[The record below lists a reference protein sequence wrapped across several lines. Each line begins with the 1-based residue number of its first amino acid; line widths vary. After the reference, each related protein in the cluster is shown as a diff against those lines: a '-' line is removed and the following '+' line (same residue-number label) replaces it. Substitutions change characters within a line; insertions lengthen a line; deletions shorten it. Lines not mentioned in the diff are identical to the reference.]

1 MTTYSISAPDGK
13 TYQIDG
19 PPNASQ
25 AAVQAEV
32 MRQFPQAAGSSQ
44 PASKAAP
51 AAPQVD
57 NRPTSFFAGLA
68 EGVHHG
74 LARIGQ
80 AEQYVADKTGLI
92 KPINALAGM
101 FGYKMDAAQAA
112 QEHQAKLNAAPVQQS
127 GFGRFVGDVAGAAP
141 ALLVPGGVF
150 AQGAAGGLM
159 TGDAT
164 DPSGLVSEA
173 AGGAAG
179 GKIGDIIGGAVVN
192 KFGQMAAK
200 RAAQNA
206 SRVELGNIANRLN
219 IRPSAA
225 TVGTPTTEVL
235 QRAALSTPGAQQAV
249 APIIEQETTD
259 LGNAATNAAAK
270 LGNAGTPQTAG
281 AAIVEGKN
289 AFEQAGRSE
298 ASNLYNARTA
308 AMGGDNAPVL
318 PTETKAVYDRITQDF
333 PNLPPA
339 LQGIFNSP
347 LVRKMAN
354 TPDEFTLNEA
364 TNLLSNV
371 RAEKN
376 RLLSNNDVSAEAK
389 SRITDLEQALE
400 NDVMSSAK
408 AADTFNASL
417 NPAAPSA
424 AANQTAADAA
434 YAAMKQ
440 QLGGSLKRASASARG
455 DINVSPESVYNQF
468 ANDLNQRGGNI
479 QRAKSLWQN
488 LPQANRGDVA
498 ASHLDIMGRANPGA
512 QNAAGDNWS
521 FNTFLTNYNKMS
533 QDGKKLIFGGTAAD
547 QDIQDIAKYAS
558 RLREID
564 KTRNTSGTAMS
575 ATNAGI
581 GISAIT
587 HLLGGDLQT
596 AISTGIA
603 APMALNGAA
612 KILLRSPAGRNWTKL
627 AAKAA
632 VNNQPSVIRNLIA
645 QLPRVAG
652 STPGGRP
659 EIMALQQSLK
669 NVLSGQSVL
678 ASNENK

>member
-1 MTTYSISAPDGK
+1 MSVYSIAAPDGK
-13 TYQIDG
+13 TYQITG
-19 PPNASQ
+19 PANASQ
-25 AAVQAEV
+25 AAIQAEV
-32 MRQFPQAAGSSQ
+32 LRQFPQAAGT
-44 PASKAAP
+44 PNATAKAAP
-51 AAPQVD
+51 SPPVD
-57 NRPTSFFAGLA
+57 NRPTSFLAGLT
-68 EGVHHG
+68 EGIHHG

-101 FGYKMDAAQAA
+101 FGYQMNAQKAA
-112 QEHQAKLNAAPVQQS
+112 QEHQAKLDAAPVRPS

-164 DPSGLVSEA
+164 DARGLVSEA

-179 GKIGDIIGGAVVN
+179 GKIGDIVGGAVVN

-206 SRVELGNIANRLN
+206 QRVELGNIANRLN

-249 APIIEQETTD
+249 APIVEQETAD
-259 LGNAATNAAAK
+259 LGNAVANAASK
-270 LGNAGTPQTAG
+270 LGNPGTRETAG
-281 AAIVEGKN
+281 NAIVEGKN
-289 AFEQAGRSE
+289 AFEAAGK
-298 ASNLYNARTA
+298 ADAGAKYDARTA

-318 PTETKAVYDRITQDF
+318 PTETKAVYDKIKQDF

-339 LQGIFNSP
+339 LQQIFNTP
-347 LVRKMAN
+347 LVTKLST
-354 TPDEFTLNEA
+354 TPEEFTLKEA
-364 TNLLSNV
+364 TNLLSHV
-371 RAEKN
+371 RGEVRRLATKNDISSEIKN
-376 RLLSNNDVSAEAK
+376 RVGS
-389 SRITDLEQALE
+389 LEQALE

-440 QLGGSLKRASASARG
+440 QLGGSLKRASASAR
-455 DINVSPESVYNQF
+455 DDVNTSAESVYNQF
-468 ANDLNQRGGNI
+468 ANDLNDRGGNI
-479 QRAKSLWQN
+479 QRARQLWAN
-488 LPQANRGDVA
+488 LPAANRGNVA

-512 QNAAGDNWS
+512 QNAVGDNWS

-533 QDGKKLIFGGTAAD
+533 QDGKRLIFSGSAAD
-547 QDIQDIAKYAS
+547 RDIQDIAKYAS
-558 RLREID
+558 RLRDID
-564 KTRNTSGTAMS
+564 KTRNTSNTATS
-575 ATNAGI
+575 ATTAGL

-587 HLLGGDLQT
+587 HLLGGDFQT
-596 AISTGIA
+596 AISAGIA
-603 APMALNGAA
+603 TPIVLNGAA

-632 VNNQPSVIRNLIA
+632 VNNQPSVIRNLVA
-645 QLPRVAG
+645 QLPKVAG
-652 STPGGRP
+652 STPGGRT
-659 EIMALQQSLK
+659 EITMLQNALK
-669 NVLSGQSVL
+669 DVLSGQSVP
-678 ASNENK
+678 AANEKK